1 MSKNSTLLGTFS
13 VKRIAIDAV
22 LIAMYF
28 GLSLLSVQLGGIKLT
43 FASLPTII
51 CAMLFGPI
59 DGFLVGFL
67 GAFLEQMIKFGF
79 TATTMLWILPP
90 AIRGLFI
97 GICALLLKKHMS
109 VDAILQTK
117 RPYVYFIACIVS
129 GIIVST
135 LNTLVFYVDAKMF
148 HYYEYH
154 MIFGVFWIRIASGVA
169 SSLLMSIVALPVVA
183 ALKRANFIPNKK
195 ARV

>member
-90 AIRGLFI
+90 AFRGLFI

-183 ALKRANFIPNKK
+183 ALKRANFIPSKK
-195 ARV
+195 AKA